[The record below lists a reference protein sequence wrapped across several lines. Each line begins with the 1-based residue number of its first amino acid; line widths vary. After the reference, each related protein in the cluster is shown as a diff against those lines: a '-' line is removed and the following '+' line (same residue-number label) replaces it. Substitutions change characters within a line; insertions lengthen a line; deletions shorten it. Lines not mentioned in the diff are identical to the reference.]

1 VHFCIFSLFKIGL
14 IRFTYFCRILKEKNQ
29 HKTGNFTMAATYTKL
44 LLFSSGGG
52 LILDHAVGLFKGI
65 TIFQPV
71 MNGAGGNL
79 VAIQVS
85 ISN

>member
-1 VHFCIFSLFKIGL
+1 MYKK
-14 IRFTYFCRILKEKNQ
+14 YF
-29 HKTGNFTMAATYTKL
+29 
-44 LLFSSGGG
+44 LFSSGGG

-79 VAIQVS
+79 VAIQVCNRRS
-85 ISN
+85 RLHTVRKLR